1 MTPNGALGAEVDPS
15 RLADGSHTAKAL
27 TALGANGERALAH
40 LRTAAQML
48 QEPERWP
55 RPFETVQASCRS
67 ALDALLKEAGEDFE
81 GPLDAQKQVN
91 NEVAGLLKQAGKQGQ
106 TPLGKLLTALD
117 AADVPDALEPKVG
130 LGAQVERLIRI
141 PKGRLPVLPHSNSS
155 ASVFHSNG
163 GEGVETR
170 EKAIALAKMDAT
182 RQNRVRNL
190 AAAYPPLTGPL
201 PTTLEPVVQELEPG
215 YERVVHFG
223 REFRLIHQG
232 GRGFQI
238 TTGAGK
244 LLCGVAALLTRESAL
259 SNIESFGFRSLPHEA
274 LRFVRWND
282 ETRVHCVMCEA
293 GFAWGREKSRKA
305 VVDVAGAGAVFVC
318 DGAFHLRTLGLEIP
332 CEAIPEAPGEDLQT
346 RSSTKAPKEKGPR
359 GAEQVELHGHTHA
372 VTMLAGSTP

>member
-1 MTPNGALGAEVDPS
+1 MNTPTGHQQLAFEVPTDTSYDTYEP
-15 RLADGSHTAKAL
+15 RGEVVEFHEHRYDVFGWIHENPAAWDGKR
-27 TALGANGERALAH
+27 GCWG
-40 LRTAAQML
+40 
-48 QEPERWP
+48 W
-55 RPFETVQASCRS
+55 
-67 ALDALLKEAGEDFE
+67 
-81 GPLDAQKQVN
+81 
-91 NEVAGLLKQAGKQGQ
+91 
-106 TPLGKLLTALD
+106 
-117 AADVPDALEPKVG
+117 
-130 LGAQVERLIRI
+130 IR
-141 PKGRLPVLPHSNSS
+141 LPHSNSS